1 MIGRAEGEV
10 AGLDTK
16 KRVTISDVAAAAGVS
31 KATVSRYINGR
42 ENLMSEKTRER
53 IRAVIELTNY
63 MPSDIASNLKKRTT
77 NLIGLLVADITSPF
91 SSALIVGSSKFLEE
105 RGYTLLIMDT
115 SENPEREKRAIKSL
129 LSKGVSGLLV
139 NTASYTND
147 FLIQTQCSSVPIVL
161 CDRQVRNHTF
171 DIVTTDHRECLSK
184 LVRHLKE
191 QGYTYPLFFVQEW
204 ENNATRMK
212 RREAFLES
220 VQQIYGYD
228 AAQDVFTLR
237 AGGPSAVDYLRD
249 VLSRCEGKIPA
260 VVGANS
266 ITTVRVLH
274 AARELGLDI
283 PEQLGLC
290 GPEDWDWSN
299 ELNWPFMADP
309 NVTTVK
315 IPATEMGWQAARLLL
330 EKLEQPDRPPK
341 EMFLPSVFHAR
352 GSTLRTL

>member
-1 MIGRAEGEV
+1 MES
-10 AGLDTK
+10 K
-16 KRVTISDVAAAAGVS
+16 KRVTINDVAAAAGVS
-31 KATVSRYINGR
+31 KATVSRYINGH
-42 ENLMSEKTRER
+42 EDQISEKTRER

-63 MPSDIASNLKKRTT
+63 IPSDIASNLKKRTT

-91 SSALIVGSSKFLEE
+91 STSLIVGSSQFLEE
-105 RGYTLLIMDT
+105 RGYTLLIADT
-115 SENPEREKRAIKSL
+115 SENPEKEKRALKSL

-161 CDRQVRNHTF
+161 CDRHVRNHTF

-184 LVRHLKE
+184 LVGHLKE

-228 AAQDVFTLR
+228 ATGDVYTLR
-237 AGGPSAVDYLRD
+237 TGGPSAEDYLRD
-249 VLSRCEGKIPA
+249 VLAKSEGRIPA
-260 VVGANS
+260 VVGGNS
-266 ITTVRVLH
+266 ITTVRVFH
-274 AARELGLDI
+274 AARELGLVI

-299 ELNWPFMADP
+299 ELNWSFMAEP

-315 IPATEMGWQAARLLL
+315 IPATQMGWRAAQRLL
-330 EKLEQPDRPPK
+330 EKMEHPDLPP
-341 EMFLPSVFHAR
+341 EEIFLSSTFNAR
-352 GSTLRTL
+352 GSTLRVR